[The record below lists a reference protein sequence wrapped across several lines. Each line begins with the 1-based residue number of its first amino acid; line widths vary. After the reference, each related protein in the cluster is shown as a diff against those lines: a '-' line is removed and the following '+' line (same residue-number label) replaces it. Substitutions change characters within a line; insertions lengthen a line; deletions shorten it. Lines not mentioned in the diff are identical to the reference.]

1 MGQIRGG
8 GTGTGEGTAEI
19 GPPPAASQPGSQPGS
34 ETVNG
39 AVPGAR
45 PDRIV
50 TIPNGLSVLRLLG
63 VPVFLWLVLGPH
75 LDAWA
80 VALLILSAAT
90 DWLDGKIA
98 RALNQQSRLGEALD
112 PAADRLYIAAT
123 LVALAVRNIIPW
135 WLVALL
141 AVRELIVAGALA
153 VLKRRLGFGTLQ
165 VSFVGKTATL
175 CLLYA
180 FPLLLLGT
188 YAGNL
193 GEITR
198 IIGWAFAAWGTAL
211 YWWAAGL
218 YLVQAR
224 MLLTG
229 RLTALAEEGPAEQA
243 PDDGTPASP
252 PRAAPSGGGGSALG
266 RTAGGTGTDD
276 GDGVLRRE
284 RRKR

>member
-1 MGQIRGG
+1 VGQIDGG
-8 GTGTGEGTAEI
+8 GSQTGDRTVVD
-19 GPPPAASQPGSQPGS
+19 PADQPGHEGVGDQASPAS
-34 ETVNG
+34 
-39 AVPGAR
+39 
-45 PDRIV
+45 DRIL
-50 TIPNGLSVLRLLG
+50 TIPNGLSLLRLLG

-80 VALLILSAAT
+80 VVLLIASAAT

-98 RALNQQSRLGEALD
+98 RAFNQQSKLGEALD

-123 LVALAVRNIIPW
+123 LIALAIRNIIPW

-141 AVRELIVAGALA
+141 AVRELIVAGALGL
-153 VLKRRLGFGTLQ
+153 LKRRLGFGTLQ

-193 GEITR
+193 GEVTR
-198 IIGWAFAAWGTAL
+198 IIGWAFAGWGTAL
-211 YWWAAGL
+211 YWWAAAL

-229 RLTALAEEGPAEQA
+229 EPAASGTAEH
-243 PDDGTPASP
+243 GTPEG
-252 PRAAPSGGGGSALG
+252 AA
-266 RTAGGTGTDD
+266 
-276 GDGVLRRE
+276 
-284 RRKR
+284 

>member
-1 MGQIRGG
+1 V
-8 GTGTGEGTAEI
+8 
-19 GPPPAASQPGSQPGS
+19 AADP
-34 ETVNG
+34 EE
-39 AVPGAR
+39 
-45 PDRIV
+45 RIL

-63 VPVFLWLVLGPH
+63 VPLFLWLVLGPH

-80 VALLILSAAT
+80 VALMIASAAT

-123 LVALAVRNIIPW
+123 LVALGIRGIIPW
-135 WLVALL
+135 WLIGLL
-141 AVRELIVAGALA
+141 ALRELIVAGALGL
-153 VLKRRLGFGTLQ
+153 LKRKLGFGTLQ

-180 FPLLLLGT
+180 FPLLLLGA

-198 IIGWAFAAWGTAL
+198 ILGWAFAAWGTAL
-211 YWWAAGL
+211 YWWAAAL

-229 RLTALAEEGPAEQA
+229 RLSVLAEPGPA
-243 PDDGTPASP
+243 DTP
-252 PRAAPSGGGGSALG
+252 RGAA
-266 RTAGGTGTDD
+266 
-276 GDGVLRRE
+276 
-284 RRKR
+284 

>member
-1 MGQIRGG
+1 VGQIRGG
-8 GTGTGEGTAEI
+8 GRGSGEDAAEA
-19 GPPPAASQPGSQPGS
+19 GLSAGS
-34 ETVNG
+34 EPARADQARLE
-39 AVPGAR
+39 AVTTPEAPETSRTPGAPDANR
-45 PDRIV
+45 DRIL
-50 TIPNGLSVLRLLG
+50 TIPNGLSVLRLIG

-75 LDAWA
+75 LDGWA
-80 VALLILSAAT
+80 VALLIGSAAT

-98 RALNQQSRLGEALD
+98 RAFNQQSKLGEALD

-135 WLVALL
+135 WLLGLL
-141 AVRELIVAGALA
+141 ALRELIVAGALGL
-153 VLKRRLGFGTLQ
+153 LKRKLGFGTLQ

-198 IIGWAFAAWGTAL
+198 ILGWAFAAWGTAL
-211 YWWAAGL
+211 YWWAAAL

-229 RLTALAEEGPAEQA
+229 RLTAPAAPGPA
-243 PDDGTPASP
+243 DTP
-252 PRAAPSGGGGSALG
+252 RGAA
-266 RTAGGTGTDD
+266 
-276 GDGVLRRE
+276 
-284 RRKR
+284 

>member
-1 MGQIRGG
+1 VGQIDGG
-8 GTGTGEGTAEI
+8 GNQTGDSTVVDPADQPGQPADQPGQKDLSGQAS
-19 GPPPAASQPGSQPGS
+19 PAA
-34 ETVNG
+34 
-39 AVPGAR
+39 
-45 PDRIV
+45 DRIL

-80 VALLILSAAT
+80 VVLLVASAAT

-98 RALNQQSRLGEALD
+98 RAFNQQSKLGEALD

-123 LVALAVRNIIPW
+123 LVALAIRNIIPW

-141 AVRELIVAGALA
+141 AVRELIVAGALGL
-153 VLKRRLGFGTLQ
+153 LKRRLGFGTLQ

-193 GEITR
+193 GEVTR
-198 IIGWAFAAWGTAL
+198 IIGWAFAIWGTAL
-211 YWWAAGL
+211 YWSAAAL

-229 RLTALAEEGPAEQA
+229 EPAASGTAERGTSEG
-243 PDDGTPASP
+243 
-252 PRAAPSGGGGSALG
+252 AA
-266 RTAGGTGTDD
+266 
-276 GDGVLRRE
+276 
-284 RRKR
+284 

>member
-1 MGQIRGG
+1 V
-8 GTGTGEGTAEI
+8 AETRL
-19 GPPPAASQPGSQPGS
+19 PAADEPAH
-34 ETVNG
+34 TV
-39 AVPGAR
+39 ATAD
-45 PDRIV
+45 PDRIL
-50 TIPNGLSVLRLLG
+50 TIPNGLSVLRLIG

-80 VALLILSAAT
+80 VGLLIASAAT

-98 RALNQQSRLGEALD
+98 RAFNQQSKLGEALD

-123 LVALAVRNIIPW
+123 LVALAIRNIIPW

-141 AVRELIVAGALA
+141 AVRELIVAGALGL
-153 VLKRRLGFGTLQ
+153 LKQKLGFGTLQ

-188 YAGNL
+188 YTGNL

-198 IIGWAFAAWGTAL
+198 ILGWAFAGWGTAL
-211 YWWAAGL
+211 YWWAAAL

-224 MLLTG
+224 DLLTG
-229 RLTALAEEGPAEQA
+229 RLAALADPGPSHTALADPGPSHTALADPGPSHTALADPGPSHPGSA
-243 PDDGTPASP
+243 PDDDGTPQTSEG
-252 PRAAPSGGGGSALG
+252 AA
-266 RTAGGTGTDD
+266 
-276 GDGVLRRE
+276 
-284 RRKR
+284 